1 MTRLLRTSPR
11 ELWEATG
18 GNPLALIEARRL
30 LSAAQLAGQEPLPEP
45 VPAGPALERAFAGR
59 AELPPP
65 DSQRALLVAAV
76 SLAHETDV
84 ETIAAALALM
94 GIRAEALESA
104 EDAGLVA
111 IDEGRLTFRHPL
123 VRSAVFHGAAPSE
136 RRAAHRSLAD
146 AMRERSEPEHRA
158 WHLAGAALGH
168 DEEAAAALE
177 LAAQQAGERSGY
189 GAAATAL
196 ARAADLTS
204 NEDARLRR
212 LHAAAD
218 AALRAGRPGD
228 ATNLLAEPLASSSEP
243 RFRAEVLRLQAR
255 IDYLAARP
263 ERTSTLLLEASQLLE
278 REHPKLSVEVA
289 AEACTTLQIV
299 GDARRLLGTARHAQS
314 LAVELGDDGAS
325 RLALFTLGW
334 ALCYSGHPEE
344 GVPLVK
350 ETAGAVEH
358 GSDGL
363 DPLEILRASLA
374 LDWLDR
380 SCRAFTVAGRAVDE
394 TRARGAVGLVPY
406 VVLQQAWHAVRAGL
420 LEEGYA
426 GASEALGLSRELE
439 LLLPRMQALLT
450 LTAVTAR
457 RGAEEECRAY
467 ADEVAALAEG
477 AGIRVFKIWRLYS
490 LGVLSLGLGRFDEA
504 AHDFEASAQGLD
516 ELGLHS
522 PSFVPRAE
530 LVEVHV
536 RAGRPEQAAAALYRF
551 SASPEAQSP
560 LGQAAAARG
569 RGLLA
574 SNEDF
579 EAYFDEALAANEL
592 SDDRWSLAR
601 TRLCV
606 GERLRRAGRRVD
618 AREQLRLALSAFEEM
633 RAEVWVA
640 RAHSELRASG
650 EALRRRKAWQ
660 DEQLTP
666 QELQIALHVARG
678 LTNREVGAALF
689 LSHKTVE
696 FHLSRIFRK
705 LDMTSRSELIARF
718 GNVAR
723 DAEQALA

>member
-1 MTRLLRTSPR
+1 M
-11 ELWEATG
+11 
-18 GNPLALIEARRL
+18 
-30 LSAAQLAGQEPLPEP
+30 
-45 VPAGPALERAFAGR
+45 
-59 AELPPP
+59 
-65 DSQRALLVAAV
+65 
-76 SLAHETDV
+76 
-84 ETIAAALALM
+84 
-94 GIRAEALESA
+94 
-104 EDAGLVA
+104 
-111 IDEGRLTFRHPL
+111 
-123 VRSAVFHGAAPSE
+123 
-136 RRAAHRSLAD
+136 
-146 AMRERSEPEHRA
+146 
-158 WHLAGAALGH
+158 
-168 DEEAAAALE
+168 
-177 LAAQQAGERSGY
+177 
-189 GAAATAL
+189 
-196 ARAADLTS
+196 
-204 NEDARLRR
+204 
-212 LHAAAD
+212 
-218 AALRAGRPGD
+218 
-228 ATNLLAEPLASSSEP
+228 
-243 RFRAEVLRLQAR
+243 
-255 IDYLAARP
+255 
-263 ERTSTLLLEASQLLE
+263 
-278 REHPKLSVEVA
+278 
-289 AEACTTLQIV
+289 
-299 GDARRLLGTARHAQS
+299 
-314 LAVELGDDGAS
+314 
-325 RLALFTLGW
+325 
-334 ALCYSGHPEE
+334 
-344 GVPLVK
+344 K

>member
-1 MTRLLRTSPR
+1 MR
-11 ELWEATG
+11 AY
-18 GNPLALIEARRL
+18 
-30 LSAAQLAGQEPLPEP
+30 AGCMRQQTPP
-45 VPAGPALERAFAGR
+45 FA
-59 AELPPP
+59 P
-65 DSQRALLVAAV
+65 
-76 SLAHETDV
+76 
-84 ETIAAALALM
+84 
-94 GIRAEALESA
+94 
-104 EDAGLVA
+104 
-111 IDEGRLTFRHPL
+111 
-123 VRSAVFHGAAPSE
+123 AAPC
-136 RRAAHRSLAD
+136 
-146 AMRERSEPEHRA
+146 
-158 WHLAGAALGH
+158 
-168 DEEAAAALE
+168 
-177 LAAQQAGERSGY
+177 
-189 GAAATAL
+189 
-196 ARAADLTS
+196 
-204 NEDARLRR
+204 
-212 LHAAAD
+212 
-218 AALRAGRPGD
+218 D

-263 ERTSTLLLEASQLLE
+263 ERTSMLLLEASQLLE
-278 REHPKLSVEVA
+278 HEHPKLAVEIA
-289 AEACTTLQIV
+289 AEACATLQIL
-299 GDARRLLGTARHAQS
+299 GDAPRLLGTARHAQS
-314 LAVELGDDGAS
+314 LAVELGDDEVS

-334 ALCYSGHPEE
+334 ALCYAGHPEE

-363 DPLEILRASLA
+363 DPLEILRGSLA

-426 GASEALGLSRELE
+426 GASEALGLARELE
-439 LLLPRMQALLT
+439 LQLPRMQALLT

-477 AGIRVFKIWRLYS
+477 AGIRVFRIWRLYS
-490 LGVLSLGLGRFDEA
+490 LGALSLGLGRFDEA
-504 AHDFEASAQGLD
+504 ARDFEACAQGLD

-536 RAGRPEQAAAALYRF
+536 RAGRPEQAAAALYRY

-601 TRLCV
+601 THLCV
-606 GERLRRAGRRVD
+606 GERLRRSGRRVD

-640 RAHSELRASG
+640 RAHAELRASG
-650 EALRRRKAWQ
+650 EALRRRKDVAGRAADAAGAPDRAPRRARADEPRGRRCALPLAQ
-660 DEQLTP
+660 DGRVPPEPDLP
-666 QELQIALHVARG
+666 QARHDLAIRADREVRQRCPRRRAGTGLGQARG
-678 LTNREVGAALF
+678 LPSEAPSSTLPRLLEAVGRDRVGRIRDGGVVPRAAADL
-689 LSHKTVE
+689 VG
-696 FHLSRIFRK
+696 SRAADDDVVPGFAVQHVVGVAADQDVVAFAAVGGVADRGGGETGG
-705 LDMTSRSELIARF
+705 DRHVIARESLDQQPVIRRL
-718 GNVAR
+718 GVLDPDQR
-723 DAEQALA
+723 GQVRQPWPGRSVPG